1 MKMLRPVFLVA
12 ALALALPAA
21 APAAAP
27 LGEVTQ
33 FSLANPSAQPEG
45 ITARSDGKIWFTE
58 FSAKNITGIDPQTAT
73 PSVPGFTQVALVA
86 PESTNPSQITP
97 GPGTSLWF
105 TEILGA
111 GRVGTYTGGAVLE
124 WNVPAGVQNPF
135 DIVAGPDGNIWFTGY
150 GNQTLSWIN
159 PDTFAFRP
167 TAVAMPNPNPA
178 GIAVGP
184 DNKLWVVAYGSNGN
198 GETISRV
205 GTDGTVEATFTT
217 PTTDSGPF
225 DIAAGPDGA
234 LWFTEENASRI
245 GRITTSGQVTEF
257 ALPTAGVE
265 PRGIAAGPDGALWF
279 TEYLGNRIG
288 RITTSGQITEYPL
301 PDANPLP
308 QKITAGADG
317 NMWFTQF
324 GNGKVGRIG
333 TAQAPEPSPSP
344 GPSPSPSPSPEPS
357 PSPDPAASIS
367 LGSVKVRLSRKR
379 AYISSVARTS
389 VAGRIVQVA
398 TTGSRKKKNRC
409 RASKAAAGPGSYRL
423 KCNLGKKG
431 RGYLRRKPFRL
442 TLTTRLVPASG
453 TEVSTS
459 RKLRIKRK
467 R

>member
-12 ALALALPAA
+12 ALALALPTS

-27 LGEVTQ
+27 LGEVAQ
-33 FSLANPSAQPEG
+33 FSLPSPSSQPEG
-45 ITARSDGKIWFTE
+45 ITAGADGRVWFTE
-58 FSAKNITGIDPQTAT
+58 FSAKNITGMDPLTAT

-86 PESTNPSQITP
+86 PASTNPSQITP

-111 GRVGTYTGGAVLE
+111 GRVGTYTGGAILE
-124 WNVPAGVQNPF
+124 WNVPAGIQNPF

-150 GNQTLSWIN
+150 GNQTLSWID
-159 PDTFAFRP
+159 PGTFAFRP

-184 DNKLWVVAYGSNGN
+184 DNKLWVAAYGSNGN

-205 GTDGTVEATFTT
+205 GTDGTVEATFST
-217 PTTDSGPF
+217 PTTDSGPW
-225 DIAAGPDGA
+225 DIVTGPDGA

-245 GRITTSGQVTEF
+245 GRITTSGQITEYP
-257 ALPTAGVE
+257 LPSAGVE
-265 PRGIAAGPDGALWF
+265 PRGIAVGPDGALWF

-301 PDANPLP
+301 PDVNPLP

-324 GNGKVGRIG
+324 GNGKIGRIG
-333 TAQAPEPSPSP
+333 TAQAPDPSPSPSPSPSP
-344 GPSPSPSPSPEPS
+344 GPSPSPV
-357 PSPDPAASIS
+357 PAASIS
-367 LGSVKVRLSRKR
+367 VSSVKVRVTRR
-379 AYISSVARTS
+379 GAYITS
-389 VAGRIVQVA
+389 TAKTSAAGKIAQAA
-398 TTGSRKKKNRC
+398 TTGARKKRTWCK
-409 RASKAAAGPGSYRL
+409 ASKTAAAGSFKI

-431 RGYLRRKPFRL
+431 RSYLRRKPLRL
-442 TLTTRLVPASG
+442 TLTTRLVPATG
-453 TEVSTS
+453 TAVSTS
-459 RKLRIKRK
+459 RKLTVKRK